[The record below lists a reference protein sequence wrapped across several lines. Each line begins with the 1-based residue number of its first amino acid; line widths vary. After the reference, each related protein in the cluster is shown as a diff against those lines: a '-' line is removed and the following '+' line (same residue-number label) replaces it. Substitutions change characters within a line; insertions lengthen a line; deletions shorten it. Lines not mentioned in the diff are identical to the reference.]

1 MCQETTLSVAMKL
14 IPMQNHETN
23 FIPIAHNLF
32 RIAPFEWQRNVSLKL
47 LDEHFKQNEIRLLCV
62 QPTGGGKT
70 LLYQTVAAQ
79 LKGVCI
85 YISILLSLVSDQVKK
100 LMIKTRSDDTTIV
113 LVHVDEVQNKKDLD
127 GILSL
132 VKNVG
137 NSVCVITFASPQS
150 ITTTHPNFV
159 HTIKTLIWLVV
170 VD

>member
-1 MCQETTLSVAMKL
+1 M
-14 IPMQNHETN
+14 
-23 FIPIAHNLF
+23 
-32 RIAPFEWQRNVSLKL
+32 
-47 LDEHFKQNEIRLLCV
+47 

-150 ITTTHPNFV
+150 ITTKYLKV
-159 HTIKTLIWLVV
+159 ARTINTLICFMVV
-170 VD
+170 E